1 MLSNVFG
8 FLCPNYEI
16 LLILSFIVKE
26 INQKYLRIYILGL
39 LRLTLK
45 ILIGKPSFFEKDLLI
60 LEAVSLWNVLINLFS
75 VLSQSSRPG
84 LYIPILLNPNPFTA
98 SSILPCI
105 QNIIS
110 SACHKSHE
118 IRIPDPLWCDQKYS
132 ILGL

>member
-1 MLSNVFG
+1 MIFGLNRSKQYMLFLKKHFIDSVLKNSRKPQNFNIVLSKFSVPINVFG

-60 LEAVSLWNVLINLFS
+60 LEAVSL
-75 VLSQSSRPG
+75 
-84 LYIPILLNPNPFTA
+84 
-98 SSILPCI
+98 
-105 QNIIS
+105 
-110 SACHKSHE
+110 
-118 IRIPDPLWCDQKYS
+118 
-132 ILGL
+132 